1 MSFSF
6 HEQMRFIRQDYNN
19 KIINSV
25 FPHDDWDIQDYKDF
39 HLCIENGYLVQECG
53 SHFKIG
59 LTDDFTEDTTDDFY
73 TQHFSQHL
81 GIEETNDDCESCGI
95 VLSDDD
101 VCAGTGK
108 CEQCEDEAEDDETTI
123 QYRKEIE
130 EGCPKGYTTIWNSH
144 GFSYEKCEKEAEA
157 EVEQCGCES
166 DDEYSVS
173 KSGCDNL
180 ACGEEDKS
188 DYYIVYGE
196 YHEVGIDPIW
206 GAEKY
211 KKLKEALAEFNLKKK
226 YDYDAVYLDEMV
238 WDEDADEWEQDNVE
252 FWSRDPHD
260 CDGDCATIIKLAH
273 Q

>member
-1 MSFSF
+1 MNIQTTMSFSF

-108 CEQCEDEAEDDETTI
+108 CEQCEDEAET
-123 QYRKEIE
+123 E
-130 EGCPKGYTTIWNSH
+130 EEPSFWDRVKFIG
-144 GFSYEKCEKEAEA
+144 
-157 EVEQCGCES
+157 
-166 DDEYSVS
+166 
-173 KSGCDNL
+173 
-180 ACGEEDKS
+180 GENKD

-211 KKLKEALAEFNLKKK
+211 KTLKEALKEFERKKK
-226 YDYDAVYLDEMV
+226 HDYDAVYLDEMV
-238 WDEDADEWEQDNVE
+238 WDEDADEWEQDNTM
-252 FWSRDPHD
+252 FWSVDPHD
-260 CDGDCATIIKLAH
+260 CDGDFTSIIKLAH
-273 Q
+273 P